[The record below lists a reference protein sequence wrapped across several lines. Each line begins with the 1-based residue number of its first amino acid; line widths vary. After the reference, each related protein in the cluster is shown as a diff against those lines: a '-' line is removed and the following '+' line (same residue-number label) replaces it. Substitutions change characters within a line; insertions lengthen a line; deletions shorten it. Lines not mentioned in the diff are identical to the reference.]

1 MDTVDTR
8 QYKGG
13 NNRVYKVGIYR
24 RLSKEDVRKGRLES
38 ESIENQLTIC
48 RNYIAGQE
56 NMIEVAVYTDD
67 GFTGLNYE
75 RKGFRQMMRDV
86 KAGKIDTILTKS
98 LSRLGREHAET
109 IQLFKKDFVNLK
121 VRYIAVSDNI
131 DFYGM
136 IENMELPLKVIL
148 NDLSSMETSK
158 NVRSAFKAKK
168 EKGAFTG
175 SFAPYGYQKDP
186 NNHNHLIPDEEAAE
200 VVRFIFQT
208 YLNGTGIADICL
220 ILNRKEVLPPAE
232 YKNSK
237 GFRYSQVSQKI
248 QSIWTYPTVRG
259 MLSNETYIGKV
270 VQNRDNKL
278 SYNSSKKIRLPKSE
292 WIIVENMHEPLVSVK
307 DFEMVQT
314 ILKEHWRTGEGIKED
329 VTKYRGMLKCGDC
342 GRSMSKA
349 RRTTGM
355 IFRCGSYAR
364 FGREICSS
372 HWIKENDLDRIV
384 LEEINKVISGAV
396 DREKLLK
403 KKEQSRKK
411 MEYLINKEQ
420 KSYKNAILTLEKRRE
435 RMILH
440 LSNNVIT
447 EEDFN
452 LFAEHYTEEKGSLEE
467 KISDLQYNFNNGIIY
482 QNEFENRV
490 DSFLQE
496 KGITK
501 LTREIL
507 INLVSE
513 IRFFETEDEL
523 RIVISFRFRNP
534 LYHQL

>member
-292 WIIVENMHEPLVSVK
+292 WIIV
-307 DFEMVQT
+307 F
-314 ILKEHWRTGEGIKED
+314 
-329 VTKYRGMLKCGDC
+329 
-342 GRSMSKA
+342 
-349 RRTTGM
+349 
-355 IFRCGSYAR
+355 
-364 FGREICSS
+364 
-372 HWIKENDLDRIV
+372 
-384 LEEINKVISGAV
+384 IN
-396 DREKLLK
+396 
-403 KKEQSRKK
+403 
-411 MEYLINKEQ
+411 
-420 KSYKNAILTLEKRRE
+420 
-435 RMILH
+435 
-440 LSNNVIT
+440 
-447 EEDFN
+447 
-452 LFAEHYTEEKGSLEE
+452 
-467 KISDLQYNFNNGIIY
+467 
-482 QNEFENRV
+482 
-490 DSFLQE
+490 
-496 KGITK
+496 
-501 LTREIL
+501 
-507 INLVSE
+507 
-513 IRFFETEDEL
+513 
-523 RIVISFRFRNP
+523 P
-534 LYHQL
+534 P